1 MAYARPTISAQE
13 TALHCSPADTGG
25 VSFFAEDN
33 DMAVG
38 LEAARDDIGSY
49 YILGYYSTN
58 DKPDGKYRTV
68 SVKLTRAD
76 VASAKIDYK
85 HGYFADKTFGK
96 FTQADKDD
104 QLQQA
109 LTLGDPIT
117 DLTLAAEVNY
127 FRLAR
132 DRYFVPLSVKIPG
145 SEIALAKSKGNAKT
159 DLDFIAQ
166 VKNTKDQ
173 IVAQIKPLTV
183 SLHPAGGADAHLE
196 LNNRTIAYDTGFAIP
211 PGSYKLKFLTREV
224 TRPAKWVPTNAAS

>member
-1 MAYARPTISAQE
+1 M
-13 TALHCSPADTGG
+13 
-25 VSFFAEDN
+25 
-33 DMAVG
+33 G
-38 LEAARDDIGSY
+38 LRSAARDDIGSY

-76 VASAKIDYK
+76 VVNAKLDYK

-109 LTLGDPIT
+109 LILGDPIT

-127 FRLAR
+127 FRLSR

-159 DLDFIAQ
+159 DLEFIAQ
-166 VKNTKDQ
+166 VRNTKDQ
-173 IVAQIKPLTV
+173 IVAQVADGITIQLAQQTLT
-183 SLHPAGGADAHLE
+183 E
-196 LNNRTIAYDTGFAIP
+196 LNNRADRLRYRLRHSPRLLQI
-211 PGSYKLKFLTREV
+211 EV
-224 TRPAKWVPTNAAS
+224 PHSRK